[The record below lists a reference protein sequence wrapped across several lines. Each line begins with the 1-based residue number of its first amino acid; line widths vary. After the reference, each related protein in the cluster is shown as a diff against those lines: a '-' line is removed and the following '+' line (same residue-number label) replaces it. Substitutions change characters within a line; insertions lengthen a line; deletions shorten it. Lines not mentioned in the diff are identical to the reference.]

1 MAKFIKNKSLRIISL
16 GDKDFIPGA
25 DPVEVTDAEAAHPM
39 ISKYITAKILELT
52 EDATNETAVSADETE
67 TASATTK
74 TSKKSS

>member
-39 ISKYITAKILELT
+39 ISAYITAKILELT
-52 EDATNETAVSADETE
+52 EDATNDTDSTDETE

-74 TSKKSS
+74 PSKKSS